1 MPLVSISIITKG
13 FITKPIPVQ
22 RGVLQGD
29 CLSPLLFNLCVNSLI
44 HTINDAKLKCLGYV
58 NNATMY
64 PRHWFQFADDTAILS
79 AHEEDNQLLCNV
91 FNKWSTWAD
100 LHIRV
105 EKCHTFGIK
114 KQSSKAIQYQPVII
128 ISGKRV
134 PPIECEQGFNYLGKQ
149 FNFNMEC
156 DQIK

>member
-1 MPLVSISIITKG
+1 
-13 FITKPIPVQ
+13 
-22 RGVLQGD
+22 
-29 CLSPLLFNLCVNSLI
+29 
-44 HTINDAKLKCLGYV
+44 
-58 NNATMY
+58 MY